1 MCCWPL
7 LPLAPLV
14 QVLALLAL
22 LALLAHLLRALRA
35 LPQAAA
41 GGGALPSHV
50 MMPAKF
56 TPRGGALPPHVMSM
70 LRLPCSRRAG
80 LLHSEKPHAAG
91 LVASRAPRDGAGEHA
106 RQHAVPTPLPVLTG
120 TSRIPSGQLG

>member
-14 QVLALLAL
+14 QVLALLVLLAL

-56 TPRGGALPPHVMSM
+56 TPRE
-70 LRLPCSRRAG
+70 R
-80 LLHSEKPHAAG
+80 
-91 LVASRAPRDGAGEHA
+91 
-106 RQHAVPTPLPVLTG
+106 G
-120 TSRIPSGQLG
+120 T